1 MLVQPQGPLWV
12 RRGDLFTPFDEPING
27 DKVRQTLHLL
37 MKNRTKI
44 LDQCDGIVATS
55 CGARANQGV
64 IVSYV
69 AKALGLQPLVAVGGD
84 SREKMIAR
92 HGLLRKCDSFGC
104 QIEVVS
110 KAGYPNVVH
119 GRMIEKFPNA
129 FVVKFGMN
137 MESHPDAVLDPTA
150 KQVQALP
157 NDIDNLVIPVGSG
170 VTVAGILRGLIEY
183 EIHPR
188 RVILVQIAGKDRSQS
203 INEMVGETYPY
214 ELIRFDRY
222 PYARWIDRKIDLDP
236 SQTPIGLDGM
246 NEAKA
251 YEWLMESIDI
261 KNEKTVFWIVA
272 NSAEIRGIRQ

>member
-1 MLVQPQGPLWV
+1 MVHFTLLGAMVFSVYLNSTVTFGKPLCQSQFSKLRKLRRQIMLVQPQGPLWV

-129 FVVKFGMN
+129 FVVKFG
-137 MESHPDAVLDPTA
+137 
-150 KQVQALP
+150 
-157 NDIDNLVIPVGSG
+157 
-170 VTVAGILRGLIEY
+170 
-183 EIHPR
+183 
-188 RVILVQIAGKDRSQS
+188 
-203 INEMVGETYPY
+203 
-214 ELIRFDRY
+214 
-222 PYARWIDRKIDLDP
+222 
-236 SQTPIGLDGM
+236 
-246 NEAKA
+246 
-251 YEWLMESIDI
+251 
-261 KNEKTVFWIVA
+261 
-272 NSAEIRGIRQ
+272 